1 MRRVFWFPF
10 LEFRQKWASNWESR
24 KSSTSESLFACR
36 APKNR
41 VFSSFRRIKL
51 HSLVLLLFL
60 FSPPP
65 SHALTSP
72 SHPARKKGCK
82 KIAEHN
88 PEEENPQHTF
98 FFLFALHHYSGTGGR
113 FSTRT
118 RFPADVFHT
127 FSRNQLAGNSNP
139 DYRRVVSD
147 RAVQRKL
154 RRPPVDEKR
163 SEQNVEPSSSS
174 SRTLSS

>member
-1 MRRVFWFPF
+1 MGKQLGIQKIFHLRIT
-10 LEFRQKWASNWESR
+10 FRLQGTEKSR
-24 KSSTSESLFACR
+24 FFF
-36 APKNR
+36 
-41 VFSSFRRIKL
+41 FSSNQT
-51 HSLVLLLFL
+51 SLSGASSFL
-60 FSPPP
+60 IFTPTLACTHLSFTP
-65 SHALTSP
+65 SQ
-72 SHPARKKGCK
+72 KKGCK

-127 FSRNQLAGNSNP
+127 FSRNQLAGSSNP

-174 SRTLSS
+174 SRT